1 MMKQNKDKNKLIGRN
16 LKENLKYKEL
26 FERELFLLFGD
37 EEEKKDNKTGMGKTS
52 NTKRLQKLFFFCSVF
67 TPQNI
72 CTLKWN
78 LKMDGSEYTAD
89 QLCPHTGVKI

>member
-37 EEEKKDNKTGMGKTS
+37 KEEKKDNKTGMGKKS
-52 NTKRLQKLFFFCSVF
+52 NTKRLQKLFFLFSF
-67 TPQNI
+67 YTTKYLYI
-72 CTLKWN
+72 EMELK
-78 LKMDGSEYTAD
+78 DGWKRIH
-89 QLCPHTGVKI
+89 C

>member
-52 NTKRLQKLFFFCSVF
+52 NTKRLQKLFFLFSF
-67 TPQNI
+67 YTTKYLYI
-72 CTLKWN
+72 GMELK
-78 LKMDGSEYTAD
+78 DGWKRIH
-89 QLCPHTGVKI
+89 C